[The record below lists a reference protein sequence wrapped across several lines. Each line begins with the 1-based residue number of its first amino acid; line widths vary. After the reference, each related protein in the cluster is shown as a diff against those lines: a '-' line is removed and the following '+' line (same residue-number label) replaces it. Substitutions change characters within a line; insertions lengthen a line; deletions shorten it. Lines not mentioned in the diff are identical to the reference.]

1 MENIIT
7 NVNIN
12 IEEKRNR
19 LKEKVERLFALQRM
33 PQSKYNEKERKK
45 NNLLPNALCFI
56 GVGIAGVSGVCAIV
70 SDNKVPY
77 VIVSVAAA
85 VSAAVSYKMLKK
97 RSENSNTN
105 NQNKSLDHIK
115 SEIRTNLTDSL
126 RKYANEWETF
136 MEYNQRQIC
145 HAINNSTLDADT
157 KNSLLSKVNYY
168 ENINIRMMEL
178 SSMVNSANTV
188 EELENAM
195 ESIKRKVIG
204 EIDKTADCQI
214 SKYKSLI

>member
-56 GVGIAGVSGVCAIV
+56 GAGIAGVSGVGAIV
-70 SDNKVPY
+70 SDNKFPY
-77 VIVSVAAA
+77 VIVSVAA
-85 VSAAVSYKMLKK
+85 VVPAVSYKMLKK

-105 NQNKSLDHIK
+105 NQNKSVDHIK

-126 RKYANEWETF
+126 RKYANEWEIF

-157 KNSLLSKVNYY
+157 KNSLLAKVNYY

-178 SSMVNSANTV
+178 SSMVNSVNTV

-195 ESIKRKVIG
+195 ESIKRKVIR